1 MRASKP
7 LKVLYQLTGEAIVL
21 SNKLNLPFGLQS
33 KDLFDSNFYI
43 RAIINDKLSINPKE
57 IYPINTGLHILI
69 TDPHYEIVVNSYI
82 DLLKNKGIAIF
93 PCSYYKYGNEL
104 IVLLYNYSN
113 NIQTINPGD
122 KIGLLSFKEVIM
134 VDAENI
140 DEVYKNDNIYILES
154 LLKKSDHL
162 FNSKDHTW
170 IQKEKINLN
179 KVTLPIK
186 LAAEI
191 NSKRIIRES
200 CYLCENETD
209 DNKTNIYVKKGDVVI
224 VKKIKNEDW
233 RKVITIN
240 NESGWV
246 RYNKLESMEFSI
258 TQEENIDSLV
268 EKRLK

>member
-1 MRASKP
+1 MRDSKP
-7 LKVLYQLTGEAIVL
+7 LKVLYKLTEEAIAL

-43 RAIINDKLSINPKE
+43 RAITNDKLSINPKE
-57 IYPINTGLHILI
+57 ICPINTGLHILI
-69 TDPHYEIVVNSYI
+69 TDPHYEVVVNSYI

-104 IVLLYNYSN
+104 IVLLYNYSDK
-113 NIQTINPGD
+113 IQTINPGD

-140 DEVYKNDNIYILES
+140 DEVYKSDNNYILES
-154 LLKKSDHL
+154 LLKKSDYL

-170 IQKEKINLN
+170 VQKEKVNLN

-191 NSKRIIRES
+191 NSKRVIREG
-200 CYLCENETD
+200 CYLCEDEND
-209 DNKTNIYVKKGDVVI
+209 NNKTNIYVKKGDVVT
-224 VKKIKNEDW
+224 VKKIKNENW

-240 NESGWV
+240 NESGWL
-246 RYNKLESMEFSI
+246 RHNKLESMEFSI
-258 TQEENIDSLV
+258 TQGESIDSLI